1 MGGAGETDGSAALR
15 VGRELVANIRHES
28 PNARA
33 ARSDDV
39 DQEGAALSR
48 TVLPLPYDVNSA
60 FLARRFVEQF
70 VAERT
75 LDGAE
80 GVLCV
85 IASELVTNAIL
96 HGAEPVEL
104 TLRCQDG
111 EVTIEVADGDPRIDN
126 VQLSTVDQTDS
137 GGRGLRVVA
146 SLADRWGTRPLPSG
160 KAVWATTHT
169 TGTGR
174 V

>member
-1 MGGAGETDGSAALR
+1 M
-15 VGRELVANIRHES
+15 
-28 PNARA
+28 
-33 ARSDDV
+33 
-39 DQEGAALSR
+39 SR

-60 FLARRFVEQF
+60 FLARRFVELF
-70 VAERT
+70 VAQRA
-75 LDGAE
+75 LDRAA

-104 TLRCQDG
+104 TLHCHDG

-126 VQLSTVDQTDS
+126 VRLRAVDQAAS

-146 SLADRWGTRPLPSG
+146 SLADRWGTRQLQCG
-160 KAVWATTHT
+160 KAVWATMQTPR
-169 TGTGR
+169 TGI